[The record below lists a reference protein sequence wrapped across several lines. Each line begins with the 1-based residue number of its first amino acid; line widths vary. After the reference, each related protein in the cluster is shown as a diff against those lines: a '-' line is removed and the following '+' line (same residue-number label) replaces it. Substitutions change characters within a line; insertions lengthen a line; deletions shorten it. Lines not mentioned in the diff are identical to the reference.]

1 MAIHLTGEI
10 SFQDLIN
17 EFNVPK
23 PVSLSQMY
31 AGGAYVPT
39 SNTGVPKSG
48 AISLGNF
55 YGAASIHVLDYN
67 ITADM
72 FNFNSSTVLANSNW
86 DGVTPVMLTV
96 NIAAGIVVSGN
107 NTSIPAFVVNALPS
121 GSQVIINNNGF
132 IIGMGGGGRRATN
145 TGLAGGTAL
154 QTLTPITLNNVGII
168 GGGGGGGG
176 SARLYNRANKYTIWA
191 SGGGGQS
198 GRQNSTAETT
208 TLSSP
213 GTDVRHA
220 TGGTFAGGGAGGGWV
235 KGGSGNNDFLGG
247 AGGAWGAAGQPGYK
261 IGSGSYEFTGFGAG
275 AGGAAVVGNSLINWV
290 SLGTIMGS
298 RLN

>member
-31 AGGAYVPT
+31 AGAGYVPEA
-39 SNTGVPKSG
+39 NLGVPKSG

-55 YGAASIHVLDYN
+55 YGATAAYVLDYN

-72 FNFNSSTVLANSNW
+72 FNFNSSTVLANSSW
-86 DGVTPVMLTV
+86 DGVLPVVLTV
-96 NIAAGIVVSGN
+96 NIADGIVVSGN
-107 NTSIPAFVVNALPS
+107 DTSISAFVVNALPS
-121 GSQVIINNNGF
+121 GSQVRINNNGF
-132 IIGMGGGGRRATN
+132 IIGMGGRGGDAHRA
-145 TGLAGGTAL
+145 GGSGGTAL
-154 QTLTPITLNNVGII
+154 TTLTNIVITNTGTI

-176 SARLYNRANKYTIWA
+176 GGNDSGGYNTGAA

-198 GRQNSTAETT
+198 GRVNSGGG
-208 TLSSP
+208 SGGGRGG
-213 GTDVRHA
+213 GTVKLGSQGSFA
-220 TGGTFAGGGAGGGWV
+220 SAGTGGSWSNSRGGAGGTW
-235 KGGSGNNDFLGG
+235 G
-247 AGGAWGAAGQPGYK
+247 ASGAAG
-261 IGSGSYEFTGFGAG
+261 TAGAGG
-275 AGGAAVVGNSLINWV
+275 AGGAAVVGNSLITWV
-290 SLGTIMGS
+290 SDGTIMGS